1 MSEQRLTTL
10 RGKTTQ
16 PGVCRALR
24 QDPVPPSHRELFP
37 ILRLQRTIGN
47 QAVNRLL
54 QARTLQAKLAVS
66 QPDDV
71 YEQEANRVADQVM
84 RMPEPAIQRTC
95 ATCAAGGSLCPKC
108 EEEKNHKIQRKV
120 DAPGSADEQTVSE
133 DVVRALGPGQPLD
146 AATRGFF
153 EPRFGADF
161 SQVRVYTGSQAS
173 ASARAV
179 NALAYTVGSN
189 VVFNSGQYTPQS
201 DQGRRLLAHE
211 LTHVVQQDGKAGP
224 ESADTTPAAED
235 ASAGRTES
243 AGLSGV
249 EYYPAFLGIQRTADP
264 DHSGPC
270 DQHHADDLI
279 DPAFAEA
286 RRWRREASAWLE
298 AHLDHIRARGRVA
311 RSDFVTIG
319 RRVYDELMFLERH
332 FRISSVLR
340 ISLPY
345 SADDSVSIA
354 DLERFGNASYW
365 VRRRFRD
372 VELSLSCLCQVN
384 CPRGRTGSDT
394 LGSAVAGS
402 REVIFYT
409 NCFDRQHETTR
420 AGVALHEAFHATFS
434 EFDHDTYSF
443 EGGYPGGDA
452 LTNAE
457 SFATF
462 AAIVATGSN
471 YRIIVL
477 PDITIRGGL

>member
-1 MSEQRLTTL
+1 MQTLLTKKPQETHSSQTKSAGSESSTSAGGGLQESPGLPL
-10 RGKTTQ
+10 FLQ
-16 PGVCRALR
+16 P
-24 QDPVPPSHRELFP
+24 
-37 ILRLQRTIGN
+37 
-47 QAVNRLL
+47 
-54 QARTLQAKLAVS
+54 KLAIS
-66 QPDDV
+66 QPDDP
-71 YEQEANRVADQVM
+71 YEQEADRVAEQVM
-84 RMPEPAIQRTC
+84 RMPDPASMRSSVDTARGTPVAIQRQ
-95 ATCAAGGSLCPKC
+95 CAACASGRQPCSAC
-108 EEEKNHKIQRKV
+108 EEDESVAVSRKAQGAIGGDV
-120 DAPGSADEQTVSE
+120 PASVGSVLRSA
-133 DVVRALGPGQPLD
+133 GQPL
-146 AATRGFF
+146 AASSRAFF
-153 EPRFGADF
+153 EPRFGQNLG
-161 SQVRVYTGSQAS
+161 QVRVHSDGAAQQ
-173 ASARAV
+173 SARDV
-179 NALAYTVGSN
+179 NALAYTVGSH
-189 VVFNSGQYTPQS
+189 VVFGTGRYAPGTSDGQ
-201 DQGRRLLAHE
+201 RLLAHE

-224 ESADTTPAAED
+224 ESADTTPAAEH

-264 DHSGPC
+264 DHTGPC
-270 DQHHADDLI
+270 DQPHADDLI

-311 RSDFVTIG
+311 RGDFVTVG

-372 VELSLSCLCQVN
+372 VELSLSYLCQVN

-457 SFATF
+457 SFAAF

>member
-1 MSEQRLTTL
+1 MQTLLTKKPQETHSSQTKHAGSESSTSAGGGLQESPGLPLFL
-10 RGKTTQ
+10 RPKLAISQ
-16 PGVCRALR
+16 PG
-24 QDPVPPSHRELFP
+24 DPS
-37 ILRLQRTIGN
+37 
-47 QAVNRLL
+47 
-54 QARTLQAKLAVS
+54 
-66 QPDDV
+66 
-71 YEQEANRVADQVM
+71 EQEADRVADQVM
-84 RMPEPAIQRTC
+84 RMPEPAVQRQC
-95 ATCAAGGSLCPKC
+95 AACAAGGPMCPAC
-108 EEEKNHKIQRKV
+108 EKEEISVSRKADDV
-120 DAPGSADEQTVSE
+120 TGGAAPTSVHSVIRSPGEPLSASA
-133 DVVRALGPGQPLD
+133 RA
-146 AATRGFF
+146 FF
-153 EPRFGADF
+153 EPRFGQNL
-161 SQVRVYTGSQAS
+161 SQVRVHVDPEAQQ
-173 ASARAV
+173 SARDV
-179 NALAYTVGSN
+179 NALAYTVGSH
-189 VVFNSGQYTPQS
+189 VVFGTGRYAPGTSDGQ
-201 DQGRRLLAHE
+201 RLLAHE

-224 ESADTTPAAED
+224 ESADTTPAAEH

-243 AGLSGV
+243 AGLSGA
-249 EYYPAFLGIQRTADP
+249 EYYPAFLGIRRTADP

-270 DQHHADDLI
+270 DQPHADDLI

-311 RSDFVTIG
+311 RGDFVTVG

-372 VELSLSCLCQVN
+372 VELSLSYLCQVN

-457 SFATF
+457 SFAAF